1 MDSGLSDSGDT
12 GDMGLLLS
20 KYSSKSLQ
28 VDMNTFFSRERN
40 TNVET
45 KRRDLCFLTRCV

>member
-12 GDMGLLLS
+12 GDIGLLLS

-28 VDMNTFFSRERN
+28 VDMNTFFLKRTQHERG
-40 TNVET
+40 
-45 KRRDLCFLTRCV
+45 DQAA